1 MVPRVVGTQDQ
12 DALSLS
18 PQPVLQ
24 PLLAPSDPGLED
36 EMPMGEEGCLA
47 LSCLAS
53 EPPGLTCPAASFSCS
68 PSL

>member
-12 DALSLS
+12 AALSLS

-36 EMPMGEEGCLA
+36 EMPWGRKDA
-47 LSCLAS
+47 LPS
-53 EPPGLTCPAASFSCS
+53 PALPLS
-68 PSL
+68 PLG

>member
-12 DALSLS
+12 AALSLS

-24 PLLAPSDPGLED
+24 PPRAPSDPGLED
-36 EMPMGEEGCLA
+36 EMPMGKEGWLA

-53 EPPGLTCPAASFSCS
+53 EPPGLTSPAASFSCS